1 MPRSGAGRRSS
12 ARDILVPVRRQPDR
26 LLTGSWESCSD
37 GEASGD
43 ALSNASTPTQTSQ
56 QSHVRARSEMCLR
69 WPATGEEYNLAR
81 GIDQCG
87 LTQCQ
92 PVAVLEGAN
101 CAAPIAL
108 TPRGRVRLTRP
119 CYAGRLYL
127 MSTPEDPEPTHGV
140 HFFTMDK
147 VMKYM
152 PFCADFGP
160 FNLGMM
166 HHFNEVLKRLM
177 SSPRLRKSKI
187 VYYTANSA
195 NDTTNAIFLLGSFLV
210 CHLNATPEQ
219 AWMPFCNLK
228 GAVRP
233 FRDATWV
240 ASPYDL
246 HVRDCWAGL
255 ARAIANG
262 LYDPCHFDEDEYF
275 YCKPP
280 NPRPQNQNA
289 HFPWPERRMCCMFH
303 I

>member
-1 MPRSGAGRRSS
+1 MPRSG
-12 ARDILVPVRRQPDR
+12 PVRRPPDR

-43 ALSNASTPTQTSQ
+43 ALSNASTPTQR
-56 QSHVRARSEMCLR
+56 SHVGARSKMCLR
-69 WPATGEEYNLAR
+69 WPATGEEYSLAR

-87 LTQCQ
+87 LTQRH

-101 CAAPIAL
+101 CAATIAARVV
-108 TPRGRVRLTRP
+108 PRGCMRLTRRGARP
-119 CYAGRLYL
+119 CYTGRLYL

-210 CHLNATPEQ
+210 CHLHATPEQ
-219 AWMPFCNLK
+219 AWIPFCHLK

-233 FRDATWV
+233 FCDATWV
-240 ASPYDL
+240 PSPYDL

-255 ARAIANG
+255 ARAIANR

-280 NPRPQNQNA
+280 NPRPQDA
-289 HFPWPERRMCCMFH
+289 HLPWPEGSMCCMFH